1 MENALERSQNRQA
14 KLQTHDGVSAVEVDS
29 GSIRLTSGMVKRAL
43 LPEVKR
49 VLLSNNRVPI

>member
-43 LPEVKR
+43 PGFNSILV
-49 VLLSNNRVPI
+49 